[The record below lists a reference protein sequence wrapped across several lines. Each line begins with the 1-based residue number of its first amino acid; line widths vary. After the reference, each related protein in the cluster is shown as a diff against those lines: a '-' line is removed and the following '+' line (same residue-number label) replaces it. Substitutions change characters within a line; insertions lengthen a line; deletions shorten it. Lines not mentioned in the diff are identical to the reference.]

1 MGGTYMT
8 FKEAQDAYSVSNLVE
23 GIIVVVLILM
33 TIGLMYLIKMKFFKA
48 TELNLLKSFVIALPL
63 LMVEMIIVENIFD
76 KEQNELNNKIEAQ
89 YIEKLTKEKMEVK
102 SFRNVD
108 VTDIEIKNHYFTQ
121 EESEILALKVRLY
134 KDGIIRERIIKTQVK
149 VVKDLKQA
157 YLEYQILEQDLSP
170 SEVDVKFKKGY
181 YNTTLFIPE

>member
-1 MGGTYMT
+1 MT
-8 FKEAQDAYSVSNLVE
+8 FKEAQDAYSATIFEES
-23 GIIVVVLILM
+23 IIVIVLVIM
-33 TIGLMYLIKMKFFKA
+33 TLGLIYLLSIKFFDGTKI
-48 TELNLLKSFVIALPL
+48 NLLKVFVISIPILIVW
-63 LMVEMIIVENIFD
+63 MVIIETIYR
-76 KEQNELNNKIEAQ
+76 KEVNELNNKIEEQ
-89 YIEKLTKEKMEVK
+89 YIEKLPKEKIDVK
-102 SFRNVD
+102 SFGNVD